1 MKKIKEVIVVEGKTD
16 TAIIKKLF
24 DADTIETH
32 GLGIDEKTLDF
43 IEQAQKTRGVIILTD
58 PDYPGMRIRNTIM
71 KRVPEAKHAF
81 VNKED
86 AIGEKKVGIA
96 EAKEEAI
103 IKALENVVSFSH
115 EDESISWNEFIS
127 LDIIGNK
134 KRRLKVYD
142 TFHLGYGNVKTLF
155 KRLNLAHI
163 TKKDIIKYNTINNIK
178 YFTDN
183 TNEDTSYTRN
193 RIRKNIL
200 PLLKKENPNVHK
212 SFLKYSNTI
221 QEYYNYIEDYTKK
234 IIKEKYNSHTINIE
248 EFKKEHL
255 FIQKNIIYYILSE
268 IYQNKDN
275 IIKESHVTSI
285 INLINNNKPNISL
298 NLPHNYQAKK
308 IYKTLNIDKI
318 NTNSSTKEYLIQV
331 ENKPINIDKI
341 EIKKIDNTLE
351 DGNNIC
357 RLNSKNISMPIYI
370 RNKRSGDYIEVLG
383 LNGKKKISDIF
394 IEKKI
399 PKDIRDTYPLL
410 VDSNNNVLWI
420 PNIKKSKYN
429 VKKNELCDI
438 ILTSYEKGGNEIEEK
453 RK

>member
-1 MKKIKEVIVVEGKTD
+1 MFYNDFGDCMKKIKEVIVVEGKTD

-127 LDIIGNK
+127 LDIIGNI

-163 TKKDIIKYNTINNIK
+163 TKKDII
-178 YFTDN
+178 
-183 TNEDTSYTRN
+183 
-193 RIRKNIL
+193 
-200 PLLKKENPNVHK
+200 
-212 SFLKYSNTI
+212 
-221 QEYYNYIEDYTKK
+221 
-234 IIKEKYNSHTINIE
+234 EKCSG
-248 EFKKEHL
+248 
-255 FIQKNIIYYILSE
+255 
-268 IYQNKDN
+268 
-275 IIKESHVTSI
+275 
-285 INLINNNKPNISL
+285 
-298 NLPHNYQAKK
+298 
-308 IYKTLNIDKI
+308 
-318 NTNSSTKEYLIQV
+318 
-331 ENKPINIDKI
+331 ENK
-341 EIKKIDNTLE
+341 L
-351 DGNNIC
+351 
-357 RLNSKNISMPIYI
+357 R
-370 RNKRSGDYIEVLG
+370 
-383 LNGKKKISDIF
+383 
-394 IEKKI
+394 
-399 PKDIRDTYPLL
+399 KDR
-410 VDSNNNVLWI
+410 
-420 PNIKKSKYN
+420 
-429 VKKNELCDI
+429 
-438 ILTSYEKGGNEIEEK
+438 
-453 RK
+453 